1 MSKSVQ
7 IVEINNSTVSVI
19 IPSYNNANYIVAAL
33 DSVYNQAVDFD
44 LQIIVVDDGSTDNTS
59 EVLLEYTST
68 GNRQLNYIVQ
78 KNAGPAAARN
88 KGIESATGKY
98 IAFLDADDEWLPG
111 HLQKTVSF
119 LEQGDFD
126 WVATGYYK
134 RLPDGSQQYRTF
146 IDDSYMYERKS
157 GRVQLLSRGLFFF
170 SSAPIWTGT
179 LLFSSSCL
187 KSLGGF
193 DPSFRIGE
201 DWDLYLRAEEAGFA
215 CGFLDEA
222 TAIYN
227 HNPNS
232 ITKSKQYNGLV
243 EHLRLAQKHAQIL
256 GMKNQIIKES
266 YADYLW
272 DTARCFASNGDYR
285 RAGLCCFHSLFVSF
299 EPKRLYSLARRK
311 LTLKES
317 GGSDAVK

>member
-7 IVEINNSTVSVI
+7 IIEINNSTVSVI

-88 KGIESATGKY
+88 KGIEAATGKY

-179 LLFSSSCL
+179 LLFKSSCL
-187 KSLGGF
+187 KNLGGF

-201 DWDLYLRAEEAGFA
+201 DSDLYLRAEEVGFA

-227 HNPNS
+227 YNPDS
-232 ITKSKQYNGLV
+232 ITKSKQYNGLL

-256 GMKNQIIKES
+256 GMKNPIIKES

-285 RAGLCCFHSLFVSF
+285 RAIRYCIQSLFSSF
-299 EPKRLYSLARRK
+299 SAKRLLSL
-311 LTLKES
+311 LKIRT
-317 GGSDAVK
+317 